1 MAVRR
6 SYGSGSLYERRD
18 AAGVVHWYGR
28 FYIGAKQIKR
38 AIGPKRAPGS
48 REGLT
53 RTEAERRLRRLMD
66 ETRATSTAHERLTLA
81 EAGERYLVH
90 LSGVMERK
98 ATTVQDYTIMLNRHL
113 APFFAGRGLDRIDGD
128 LVAAYRQTKLSEGLA
143 RKTVQ
148 NHLAFLHGIFNHA
161 LKRGWVHANPVAT
174 LDRPPTRGTD
184 PDIRFLDDAEL
195 EALIRAVPDD
205 TLGATER
212 VLYLAAA
219 MTGLRRG
226 ELLALRWQDVDWRA
240 SLVRV
245 RRNYTRG
252 EWGTPKSRRSTR
264 AVPMAD
270 RLAGDLERL
279 YQRSAFQ
286 ADDDLVF
293 AHPVLGTVLDPSKLR
308 KRFIAAAAGAGLRP
322 VRFHD
327 LRHTFGTRMAAAG
340 APLRAI
346 QEWMGHRDYKTTS
359 IYADYAPDPTQGAAW
374 AERAFGQGDATG
386 HGVGADR
393 GLVRGLK
400 LSETESTSGT

>member
-1 MAVRR
+1 MSARR

-18 AAGVVHWYGR
+18 AAGVAHWYGR
-28 FYIGAKQIKR
+28 FYIGAKQVKR

-48 REGLT
+48 RDGLT

-66 ETRATSTAHERLTLA
+66 ETRATSATHERLTLA
-81 EAGERYLVH
+81 EAGERYLLH

-98 ATTVQDYTIMLNRHL
+98 ATTVQDYTIMLSRHL

-128 LVAAYRQTKLSEGLA
+128 LVAAYRQAKLRDGLA
-143 RKTVQ
+143 SKTVQ
-148 NHLAFLHGIFNHA
+148 NHLAFLHGVFNHA
-161 LKRGWVHANPVAT
+161 VKRGWAQANPVAT
-174 LDRPPTRGTD
+174 LDRPPTRGAN

-205 TLGATER
+205 EHGHTER

-240 SLVRV
+240 GLVRV

-270 RLAGDLERL
+270 RLAGDLERH
-279 YQRSAFQ
+279 YQRSEFQ

-293 AHPVLGTVLDPSKLR
+293 AHPRLGTVLDPSKLR
-308 KRFIAAAAGAGLRP
+308 KRFIAAAAGARLRP

-327 LRHTFGTRMAAAG
+327 LRHTFGTRMAAA
-340 APLRAI
+340 AMKRLRSFD
-346 QEWMGHRDYKTTS
+346 GSSTVPS
-359 IYADYAPDPTQGAAW
+359 
-374 AERAFGQGDATG
+374 
-386 HGVGADR
+386 R
-393 GLVRGLK
+393 G
-400 LSETESTSGT
+400 

>member
-1 MAVRR
+1 MASPRR

-28 FYIGAKQIKR
+28 FYIGDRQVKR
-38 AIGPKRAPGS
+38 AIGPKRAPSS

-66 ETRATSTAHERLTLA
+66 ETRATSAAHERVTLA
-81 EAGERYLVH
+81 EAGERYLLH

-113 APFFAGRGLDRIDGD
+113 GPFFAGRGIERIDGD
-128 LVAAYRQTKLSEGLA
+128 LVAAYRQAKLHDGLA

-161 LKRGWVHANPVAT
+161 LKRGWVQANPVAT
-174 LDRPPTRGTD
+174 LDRSSSRGTD
-184 PDIRFLDDAEL
+184 PDIRYLDEAEL
-195 EALIRAVPDD
+195 EALIRAVPGDA
-205 TLGATER
+205 LGATER
-212 VLYLAAA
+212 VLYRAAA

-226 ELLALRWQDVDWRA
+226 ELLALRWQDVDWGT

-264 AVPMAD
+264 AVPMAASLGGELD
-270 RLAGDLERL
+270 RHF
-279 YQRSAFQ
+279 QRSKFQ

-293 AHPVLGTVLDPSKLR
+293 AHPQLGTVLDPSKLR
-308 KRFIAAAAGAGLRP
+308 KRFIDAAAGASLRP

-359 IYADYAPDPTQGAAW
+359 IYADYAPDPTQGATW
-374 AERAFGQGDATG
+374 AERAFGQGAVSDTLTPDAE
-386 HGVGADR
+386 APD
-393 GLVRGLK
+393 
-400 LSETESTSGT
+400 STSLV